1 MPPVDRHVFE
11 GVIELGAELGAAV
24 TANAICSSANGKDAA
39 KIAVMTP
46 KQEIEQRCDPHRS
59 HLLDGLWSS
68 YSDGQRM
75 SDTKMISA

>member
-11 GVIELGAELGAAV
+11 GVIELGAAI

-46 KQEIEQRCDPHRS
+46 KREIEQRCDPHRS
-59 HLLDGLWSS
+59 HLLDALWSF
-68 YSDGQRM
+68 YSDGHCT
-75 SDTKMISA
+75 SDTKMVSA